1 MSGLAEEGSLSG
13 EVEETVLCDITC
25 FSPVLPLCWSDPTL
39 PLVFTFFLP
48 EVWERS
54 SVCE

>member
-1 MSGLAEEGSLSG
+1 MSGLAEEGSPSG